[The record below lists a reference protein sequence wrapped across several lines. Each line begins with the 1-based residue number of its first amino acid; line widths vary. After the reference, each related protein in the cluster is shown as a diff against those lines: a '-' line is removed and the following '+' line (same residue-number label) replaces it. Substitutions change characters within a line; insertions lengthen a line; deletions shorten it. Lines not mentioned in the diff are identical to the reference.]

1 MENSKKTGSQAAA
14 GSHTGIFG
22 FASEKSANPL
32 GMNPNL
38 Q

>member
-1 MENSKKTGSQAAA
+1 MENSKKSGNHAAA
-14 GSHTGIFG
+14 GSHTDNFG
-22 FASEKSANPL
+22 FASEKSVNPL